1 MANENISQGSFS
13 DFYQGAVSGD
23 SAAMVNMLAYYLGV
37 LRGGGMR

>member
-23 SAAMVNMLAYYLGV
+23 SILVNMLAQYLGMA
-37 LRGGGMR
+37 RGGGMR

>member
-1 MANENISQGSFS
+1 MANENVSQGSFS

-23 SAAMVNMLAYYLGV
+23 STMVNMLAYYLGV